1 MAIRELDLRR
11 ELVLPPRS
19 RRRRVAAR
27 VRPSRVRA
35 HVAQHGK
42 RYALAVPAWMIRG
55 YQHAN
60 AADLAAAVA
69 FNALVAFVPTVLLLI
84 SLGGLLLQRDQ
95 VLINVIYSVLWALP
109 RDQVQPAL
117 ETVLKARSNSGWF
130 AVLSLIGF
138 AWIGTNFVSCL
149 ARSMNRIYGVRNC
162 GFACE
167 KRRGFLVILAF
178 SVLFIL
184 ASIAAILPSLFVAKD
199 LPYYFET
206 WLLADGRVQILGYGV
221 AILSAM
227 ALFAVLYRVVP
238 NAGQHA
244 ADIWPGIVTAGLL
257 FVLLAQVF
265 PIYLRMVGNYNQY
278 GQAFGFVTLLVTW
291 FYLLAHVVLF
301 GTYVNAT
308 YQHQRRCRRIGSAAR
323 VMARTR
329 SAVRVLQRNR
339 RAA

>member
-1 MAIRELDLRR
+1 MAVREVDLRSD
-11 ELVLPPRS
+11 LVFPPRS
-19 RRRRVAAR
+19 RRRRLVANR
-27 VRPSRVRA
+27 VRPSRVRD

-42 RYALAVPAWMIRG
+42 RYALAVPTWMVRG
-55 YQHAN
+55 YQHVN

-84 SLGGLLLQRDQ
+84 SVGGLLLQRDQ

-117 ETVLKARSNSGWF
+117 ETVLKARNNSGWF
-130 AVLSLIGF
+130 AILSLVGF

-167 KRRGFLVILAF
+167 KRRGFFVIIAF

-206 WLLADGRVQILGYGV
+206 WFLADGRVQILGYGV

-244 ADIWPGIVTAGLL
+244 ADIWPGTLTAALL

-308 YQHQRRCRRIGSAAR
+308 YQQHRRCRRASSAAR
-323 VMARTR
+323 IMTR
-329 SAVRVLQRNR
+329 SRRAARMLQRNR
-339 RAA
+339 AT

>member
-1 MAIRELDLRR
+1 MAVRELDLRR
-11 ELVLPPRS
+11 GAILPPRT
-19 RRRRVAAR
+19 RRRRLVSSR
-27 VRPSRVRA
+27 VRPSRVHA
-35 HVAQHGK
+35 HVRQHGR
-42 RYALAVPAWMIRG
+42 RYAMAVPAWMIRG
-55 YQHAN
+55 YQHVN

-84 SLGGLLLQRDQ
+84 SVGGLLLQRDQ

-117 ETVLKARSNSGWF
+117 ETVLKARNNSGWF
-130 AVLSLIGF
+130 AILSLVGF

-167 KRRGFLVILAF
+167 KRRGFFVIIAF

-206 WLLADGRVQILGYGV
+206 WFLADGRVQILGYGV

-244 ADIWPGIVTAGLL
+244 ADIWPGTLTAALL

-308 YQHQRRCRRIGSAAR
+308 YQQNRQCRRASSAAR
-323 VMARTR
+323 IMTR
-329 SAVRVLQRNR
+329 SRRAARMLQRNR
-339 RAA
+339 AA